1 MRMIISGLL
10 ASLLVLGSSSSGAEE
25 LELLPLVPN
34 YVGLTSKPHPSLCW
48 ILTGEPPERATMML
62 TLNAP
67 DQLKPLVEVQLPS
80 SVLTESYHCVKLK
93 EYGFSL
99 EPNVEYRWSISIVH
113 QDRFLRSGDRVVSG
127 MIERCDVT
135 DCLIEFIP
143 LHCDVEIAKSL
154 ARAGLWYDSIS
165 CLCDLMKSNP
175 HDPSPP
181 RLLASFMNQSGW
193 RKIPESW
200 QNPYLYQE

>member
-1 MRMIISGLL
+1 MIISGLL

-34 YVGLTSKPHPSLCW
+34 QVGLTIKQHPSLCW
-48 ILTGEPPERATMML
+48 ILTGEPSSDGATMMF
-62 TLNAP
+62 TLNDP
-67 DQLKPLVEVQLPS
+67 DQIKPIVEVQLPR
-80 SVLTESYHCVKLK
+80 SVLTETYHCVNLK
-93 EYGFSL
+93 DYGTSL

-165 CLCDLMKSNP
+165 CLCDLMRSNP